1 MYKNIS
7 EIIFNIL
14 INKLRQI
21 EGLIA
26 GELIIILL
34 WVFAKSNFPYYIALF
49 LIIFWFLIWYLIS
62 GRYIL
67 IVSKNEI
74 IFCFNTD
81 DKSRAYYKK
90 VLKKLIDHLDSYNLN
105 IKIRDIAPDIIDS
118 TKKAIKYREKYDIG
132 LIIWGYAFSET
143 KNGKDIIHFKP
154 HYTCRINKTLRKKRE
169 LFLADLSL
177 IIGKKDWNISL
188 DNTLPEEAKIVDNFI
203 EVSIFIIGIYSYTD
217 YKLNEAIRLFNV
229 LKVMIPNMQE
239 EPFKKFIQGRINSL
253 IIETNLKLG
262 DIEYEN
268 KRYGKARKCYL
279 EIDKYKI
286 NKFKIYL
293 KLGVIEYFLNNLED
307 AKDYIEK
314 AKKINKNHP
323 VIYIDSAFFAILD
336 KNYESAFYW
345 YKKVMNLIASVD
357 LAVIPLLEFLFD
369 RYKENKTEL
378 AYLFAIGIINYK
390 FTDRE
395 KGLSDLSNFIKKTK
409 KLQKYSSMT
418 KYSKELLC
426 KQKYQRAKKD
436 KKGRLKRE
444 RRKRK

>member
-1 MYKNIS
+1 MYKNVS

-26 GELIIILL
+26 GELIIVLL

-105 IKIRDIAPDIIDS
+105 IKIRDIAPDIINS
-118 TKKAIKYREKYDIG
+118 TKKAIKYRKKYDIG
-132 LIIWGYAFSET
+132 LIVWGYAFSET

-154 HYTCRINKTLRKKRE
+154 HYTCRINKTLREKLE

-188 DNTLPEEAKIVDNFI
+188 DNTLPEEAKIVNNFI
-203 EVSIFIIGIYSYTD
+203 EVSIFIIGIHSYTD
-217 YKLNEAIRLFNV
+217 YKLNEAIRLFNI

-268 KRYGKARKCYL
+268 KRYDKARKCYL

-293 KLGVIEYFLNNLED
+293 KLGVIEYFFNNLED
-307 AKDYIEK
+307 AKDYIKK

-323 VIYIDSAFFAILD
+323 VIYIDSAFFATLD
-336 KNYESAFYW
+336 KNYESALYW

-369 RYKENKTEL
+369 RYKENKNEL

-390 FTDRE
+390 FADRE

>member
-49 LIIFWFLIWYLIS
+49 L
-62 GRYIL
+62 
-67 IVSKNEI
+67 I